1 MWAGAVSRV
10 GVGRAYHHHITAGTR
25 VPSRQR
31 APRGGR
37 MTSITG
43 LAALSPTSAIQ
54 AFTTADTSTS
64 STAPRSRRV
73 AVDLVA
79 FGDVTACIT
88 GGLAGGGAVVLRGDS
103 DIAWLNLIQ
112 VCLLTSLF
120 CYLCLRHFGFYDT
133 RRIQQLPVRPLS
145 LLAALAIAMTTM
157 FGLGLP
163 HGARIDHIR
172 TWYGVWML
180 TSFTLLAI
188 NRCVSQSILAHLA
201 ERGAFQTRLAIY
213 GTGALASRI
222 ATSLF
227 APGQQVTFAGAFDDR
242 ADATRL
248 AGASPASGGGLDEL
262 IALGRAGAIDQVII
276 ALPQSADQRSAE
288 VARRLEQLPISLH
301 VVTHF
306 AGDLVDEGTHH
317 RVSALGPVGLLDIK
331 TKPLA
336 DWGRYL
342 KACEDYTIASLALIM
357 ALPVMACVAV
367 AIKLDSPGPVF
378 FRQRRHGLNRRVIEV
393 LKFRSM
399 AVMENGAGV
408 RQATRHDARV
418 TRVGAFL
425 RRSSLDELPQL
436 LNVLRGDMSL
446 IGPRPHALVH
456 DDHYGEMLERYAN
469 RHQVKPGMTGW
480 AQVCGFRGPTETPDK
495 MQARVACDLVYI
507 DRWSLWFDLKILAM
521 TVFVGFRHNNAV

>member
-1 MWAGAVSRV
+1 
-10 GVGRAYHHHITAGTR
+10 
-25 VPSRQR
+25 
-31 APRGGR
+31 
-37 MTSITG
+37 MTSLMAVGQHTPAFDAASV
-43 LAALSPTSAIQ
+43 LASPGASAG
-54 AFTTADTSTS
+54 
-64 STAPRSRRV
+64 TAPRSRRV

-79 FGDVTACIT
+79 FGDVVACMA
-88 GGLAGGGAVVLRGDS
+88 GGLAGGAAVVLRGDS
-103 DIAWLNLIQ
+103 AVVWLNLIQ

-120 CYLCLRHFGFYDT
+120 SYLCLRHFGFYDT
-133 RRIQQLPVRPLS
+133 RRIQDLPIRPLS
-145 LLAALAIAMTTM
+145 LLAALAIAMVTM

-163 HGARIDHIR
+163 LGSGIDHIR

-180 TSFTLLAI
+180 TSFTLLAA
-188 NRCVSQSILAHLA
+188 NRCVAQSVLTYLSR
-201 ERGAFQTRLAIY
+201 RGAFQTRLAIY
-213 GTGALASRI
+213 GTGALANRI
-222 ATSLF
+222 AAALF
-227 APGQQVTFAGAFDDR
+227 APGQQTTFAGAFDDR
-242 ADATRL
+242 CGSERSATE
-248 AGASPASGGGLDEL
+248 GPASIGGLDDL

-276 ALPQSADQRSAE
+276 ALPQSADHRSAE
-288 VARRLEQLPISLH
+288 VARRLEQLPVSLH

-306 AGDLVDEGTHH
+306 AGDLVDAGSGH

-342 KACEDYTIASLALIM
+342 KSCEDYVIAALALCL
-357 ALPVMACVAV
+357 ALPVMACVAI
-367 AIKLDSPGPVF
+367 AIKLDSPGPIF
-378 FRQRRHGLNRRVIEV
+378 FSQRRHGLNRRVIEV

-399 AVMENGAGV
+399 TAMENGAGV
-408 RQATRHDARV
+408 QQATRRDARV

-425 RRSSLDELPQL
+425 RGSSLDELPQL
-436 LNVLRGDMSL
+436 FNVLRGDMSL

-521 TVFVGFRHNNAV
+521 TVFVGFRHKNAV